1 MRRAPRLRCVPTIL
15 VALVFAACL
24 APAQTAAADATVH
37 ASVGDATAVEGRSGT
52 STKMT
57 FTITTTAPRSTNT
70 RFYWT
75 STDYNAI
82 DGVDYLRR
90 SGAVSVLAGQTTAT
104 FTVVV
109 LGDDEWEYGSEL
121 FTVGINPVEPDVEVD
136 NAEAFGTIADDDP
149 ISQPSVSVGDVT
161 LWEGNGTPQTALVAV
176 TLSKP
181 VSFPVSVLYRT
192 EDHTALAPTDYRA
205 ASGTLVFRAG
215 RTSATLPMRVNA
227 NLTPQ
232 ADRAF
237 VVRIT
242 ATSGGVGISRPEGAV
257 TIRDDDGAPAGVS
270 IGDVALPEGDVG
282 NRTVTFT
289 VTLAAPSPVPVDL
302 SYNTTDGSAIL
313 NVDYVRRSRTLRIAA
328 GRTTAR
334 IAVVVKG
341 EILPESD
348 EVFSVVIT
356 STGVSGV
363 SIIDGTGSGRIIE
376 NDYSIIGP
384 DAPTVP
390 QDVAL
395 AIAPDLGEGWVRA
408 TWSPPMYNGSSLVNS
423 YFVNYADGTGTTDLA
438 THFLDAPATLQ
449 DSFFCGVPAHTCRV
463 KVRALNAISGSAYS
477 VLSNAVTT

>member
-1 MRRAPRLRCVPTIL
+1 M
-15 VALVFAACL
+15 ALVFMACL

-37 ASVGDATAVEGRSGT
+37 ASVGDATAVEGRSGS

-75 STDYNAI
+75 STDYTAT
-82 DGVDYLRR
+82 DGSDYLRR
-90 SGAVSVLAGQTTAT
+90 GGAVSVLAGQTSAT

-121 FTVGINPVEPDVEVD
+121 FTVGINPVEADVEVD
-136 NAEAFGTIADDDP
+136 GAEAFGTIADDDP

-161 LWEGNGTPQTALVAV
+161 LWEGNGTPQTSLVAV

-181 VSFPVSVLYRT
+181 VAFPVSVQYRT
-192 EDHTALAPTDYRA
+192 EDRTAIAPTDYRA
-205 ASGTLVFRAG
+205 ASGTLVVRAG

-237 VVRIT
+237 VVRVT
-242 ATSGGVGISRPEGAV
+242 AASGGVGISRPEGSV
-257 TIRDDDGAPAGVS
+257 TIRDDDSAPAGVS
-270 IGDVALPEGDVG
+270 IGDVALPEGDLG
-282 NRTVTFT
+282 NRTATFT
-289 VTLAAPSPVPVDL
+289 VTLAAPSPAPVVL
-302 SYNTTDGSAIL
+302 SYNTTNGSAIE
-313 NVDYVRRSRTLRIAA
+313 NIDYVRRSRTLRIAA

-348 EVFSVVIT
+348 ELFSVVIT
-356 STGVSGV
+356 STGASGV
-363 SIIDGTGSGRIIE
+363 SIVDGTGSGRIVE
-376 NDYSIIGP
+376 NDYSVLGP

-408 TWSPPMYNGSSLVNS
+408 TWWPPIYNGSSLVSS
-423 YFVNYADGTGTTDLA
+423 YYAVYTDGTGTTDLEW
-438 THFLDAPATLQ
+438 HFVDASATLQ

-463 KVRALNAISGSAYS
+463 KVVAVNATTAGALSA
-477 VLSNAVTT
+477 LSNAVTT